1 MYIKLGW
8 KWVTYIQRAT
18 LHPSSEIETT
28 GENVISS
35 YRGTTFSL
43 CEIPYTHSS
52 RRINKP
58 TVLFIIHFQFFLYE
72 VAFYYVILLCYSRFS
87 TFFCLISHCL
97 RGFQSF
103 ALFVRYWHLLCCL
116 MMHLILFLTLL
127 PPAGLYLYNSYKIGN
142 PERITWHCW
151 SLILTKVWK
160 LTNACTYLL

>member
-1 MYIKLGW
+1 M
-8 KWVTYIQRAT
+8 
-18 LHPSSEIETT
+18 
-28 GENVISS
+28 ISS

-43 CEIPYTHSS
+43 CEIPYTHSR

-97 RGFQSF
+97 RGLQSF
-103 ALFVRYWHLLCCL
+103 GLFVRYWHLLCCL

-127 PPAGLYLYNSYKIGN
+127 PPAGIYFFAIEFKISKESGGIVDLDLQ
-142 PERITWHCW
+142 PTICR
-151 SLILTKVWK
+151 K
-160 LTNACTYLL
+160 LVA